1 MSQRSDPDVRH
12 TEIDSPVGPLT
23 LVATGGVLSGLFM
36 IDQHHRP
43 PSGANGPEDASPF
56 PDIVEQLREYFAGER
71 TDFDLPLAAPGTPFQ
86 HRVWAALRRIP
97 YGQTTSYG
105 QIATGIGR
113 PGAARAVGLANGAN
127 PIGIV
132 VPCHRVVG
140 ADGSLTGYGG
150 GLERKQFLL
159 DLERRR
165 AVPDLFS
172 APDVPDVRVRG
183 AGR

>member
-1 MSQRSDPDVRH
+1 MSQRSDPYVRH

-36 IDQHHRP
+36 IDQRHRP
-43 PSGANGPEDASPF
+43 PSGANGAEDAPPF

-86 HRVWAALRRIP
+86 HRVWTALRRIP
-97 YGQTTSYG
+97 FGQTTSYG

-165 AVPDLFS
+165 AAPDLFS
-172 APDVPDVRVRG
+172 APAVPDVRARG